1 MAAGVHSLEH
11 QISDVSPGDSITGL
25 TPSLAA
31 GDIPRCF
38 AGNGLTKVISHIVSE
53 AGGEPEL
60 GASWGKEGARDQ
72 EKAQGDMD
80 HDVTERRLVT
90 ITIR

>member
-1 MAAGVHSLEH
+1 MCHLET
-11 QISDVSPGDSITGL
+11 ITDL
-25 TPSLAA
+25 APSLAA

-38 AGNGLTKVISHIVSE
+38 AGNGLTQVISHVISE

-60 GASWGKEGARDQ
+60 GAGRGEEGARDQ
-72 EKAQGDMD
+72 EKAQGDQD